1 MKLLSPV
8 KLGAFTL
15 KNRVVMAPMAR
26 ARSDE
31 NRAPTDMVAQYYA
44 QRAGAGLIVT
54 EASSISIM
62 SPSRPHASAIYA
74 ENHVAGFAKV
84 AAAVHAAG
92 GIVFQQ
98 IYHLGRKADPTRMP
112 DGAAVLAPSAIAAKG
127 TINGVTGPCPFG
139 MPRAIPTGE
148 IVGIVEEFR
157 RGATNAKRAG
167 MDGVEVHG
175 ASAYLIDQFLR
186 SGTNLRTDRYGGSA
200 ENRARFM
207 LEVVDAV
214 VSVMGKDR
222 VGIKLAP
229 RALGDGI
236 FDANPAETFGY
247 AAEQLGRRGIAY
259 ITLVEGPGERHRPT
273 DSVPALMGVLRKAFG
288 GALIVNGGYG
298 RETAEEVIAAG
309 RADLVSFAIPFI
321 SNPDLVERFRLGA
334 PLAPGDE
341 ATFHSG
347 GAKGYIDY
355 PTLAGARAAQ
365 SPPSH
370 L

>member
-1 MKLLSPV
+1 MKLLTPV

-15 KNRVVMAPMAR
+15 RNRVVMAPMAR

-62 SPSRPHASAIYA
+62 SPSRPHASAIFA
-74 ENHVAGFAKV
+74 DNHVDGFAKV
-84 AAAVHAAG
+84 AASVHAAG
-92 GIVFQQ
+92 GIIFQQ

-112 DGAAVLAPSAIAAKG
+112 GGAPVLAPSSIAAKG
-127 TINGVTGPCPFG
+127 TINGVHGPCPFG
-139 MPRAIPTGE
+139 LPRAIETDE
-148 IVGIVEEFR
+148 IPGIVEEFR
-157 RGATNAKRAG
+157 NAALNAKRAG

-186 SGTNLRTDRYGGSA
+186 SGTNQRNDRYGGSA

-207 LEVVDAV
+207 LEVVDAA
-214 VSVMGKDR
+214 VSVMGKER

-229 RALGDGI
+229 HTRGDGI
-236 FDANPAETFGY
+236 FDANPVETFGT
-247 AAEQLGRRGIAY
+247 AAEQLGKRGIAY
-259 ITLVEGPGERHRPT
+259 VTLVEGPGERHKP
-273 DSVPALMGVLRKAFG
+273 DDEVPALMPVFRKAFG

-298 RETAEEVIAAG
+298 RDTAEEVISSG
-309 RADLVSFAIPFI
+309 KADLVSFAIPFI

-334 PLAPGDE
+334 SLQPGDE

-355 PTLAGARAAQ
+355 PTLGEARAAE
-365 SPPSH
+365 
-370 L
+370 